1 MQAAIDA
8 APAGATE
15 PWVIAVRPGE
25 YRELVKVPATK
36 PFLTLVG
43 TGRRAQDVVIA
54 YDNANGTP
62 KPDGSGP
69 YGTSGSA
76 SVTLDGADFTARNLT
91 FANLFDEAAHP
102 EITNRQAVAVLT
114 RADRLVFD
122 GVRFLGNQDTLYV
135 NSSSAAVVARAYFR
149 DCYVEGDVDFIFGRA
164 TAVFEGGEVRSLTR
178 GSTTNNG
185 YVTAPSTMIDNPYGF
200 LFTRVR
206 FTSDAPAGTVFLG
219 RPWHPSNDPNAIGQV
234 LVRDSWIG
242 AHVGAVAWSDF
253 SGGWSWRD
261 ARFAEHHNRGPGA
274 LRDRRPPA
282 AHAGGGSGRYVRAT
296 SRARRLVPTRP
307 ADGARG
313 HRRCVAARDR
323 GSGRWSEPGSAA
335 AYRAAPG
342 SRCRRREQLG
352 RLDGRPTRSPGARV
366 GRGRARAGMLE
377 PRRSPASPGARALAS
392 AVEAARRASAKPV
405 HRHVRAGVGG
415 ELRAGPVGVAALQ
428 HEARPA
434 AP

>member
-1 MQAAIDA
+1 MHVRRRTGLFLVMSTALGVALTGVAGAAVAHDGRGHDRPDATVSATGRADFTTVQAAIDA
-8 APAGATE
+8 APDGATE

-25 YRELVKVPATK
+25 YRELVTIPATK
-36 PFLTLVG
+36 PHLTLVG

-76 SVTLDGADFTARNLT
+76 SVTIDGSDFTARNLT

-135 NSSSAAVVARAYFR
+135 NSPAATVVARAYFR
-149 DCYVEGDVDFIFGRA
+149 DCYVEGDVDFIFGRG

-178 GSTTNNG
+178 GSATNNG

-200 LFTRVR
+200 LFTHVR

-242 AHVGAVAWSDF
+242 EHIGAVAWSDF

-261 ARFAEHHNRGPGA
+261 ARFAEHKNRGPGA
-274 LRDRRPPA
+274 LVTADRPQLDRA
-282 AHAGGGSGRYVRAT
+282 AAKAFTVRAYLT
-296 SRARRLVPTRP
+296 GTDGWDPT
-307 ADGARG
+307 G
-313 HRRCVAARDR
+313 
-323 GSGRWSEPGSAA
+323 
-335 AYRAAPG
+335 
-342 SRCRRREQLG
+342 
-352 RLDGRPTRSPGARV
+352 
-366 GRGRARAGMLE
+366 
-377 PRRSPASPGARALAS
+377 RRS
-392 AVEAARRASAKPV
+392 VT
-405 HRHVRAGVGG
+405 
-415 ELRAGPVGVAALQ
+415 Q
-428 HEARPA
+428 
-434 AP
+434 